1 MCKIILIAFAFI
13 LASCTNPPNTQPPS
27 QKTHQD
33 NPGEV
38 VQRQL
43 TERYNDT
50 RINCGLPSQPA
61 FLCSGVII
69 RATTYSPNYHVWDN
83 SVNSHR
89 KGSVSFSYL
98 RRDSQ
103 FLSTSGAN
111 GNGYIFLPPFY
122 ANGKLTPEL
131 LCAFPLNGAT
141 DYRDNKGC
149 GASPEAP
156 LSAPCQSLGITT
168 ARGWYENFAI
178 AGRNLCGFD
187 TRNILGAGAT
197 TAFIATLEARQLL
210 LSYVPYYFSQN
221 NEVVLDIW
229 PDGQGNNLPLQ
240 AFFYE
245 TGQPG
250 TGRVDAQNNQLDF
263 KNTTGLSVP
272 VIAITMPESNED
284 SAVFNYLPGDQ
295 VIALP

>member
-1 MCKIILIAFAFI
+1 MFKAFLLAFGFI
-13 LASCTNPPNTQPPS
+13 LSSCTYAPNDNPPPQQTR
-27 QKTHQD
+27 QD
-33 NPGEV
+33 NTGDV

-50 RINCGLPSQPA
+50 RANCGLPSHPA

-69 RATTYSPNYHVWDN
+69 RATAYSPNYHVWDN
-83 SVNSHR
+83 SINSHQ

-103 FLSTSGAN
+103 FRSTSGAN

-131 LCAFPLNGAT
+131 LCSFPLNGAT
-141 DYRDNKGC
+141 DYRDDRGC
-149 GASPEAP
+149 GVSPDAP

-168 ARGWYENFAI
+168 ARGWYENFMIISANI
-178 AGRNLCGFD
+178 CGFA
-187 TRNILGAGAT
+187 TRNVLGAGAT
-197 TAFIATLEARQLL
+197 TAFIATLEARQLV
-210 LSYVPYYFSQN
+210 LSSMPYYFGQN
-221 NEVVLDIW
+221 NEVVLAIW
-229 PDGQGNNLPLQ
+229 PNGQGNNLPLQ

-245 TGQPG
+245 AGQSG
-250 TGRVDAQNNQLDF
+250 TGRMDAQNNQLDF

-284 SAVFNYLPGDQ
+284 NVAFNYLPADQ
-295 VIALP
+295 VVALP